1 MRLQQCCILQ
11 RHQGKPL
18 RKPMEVI
25 LEIQGKDGGQIPRG
39 ASIRACRW
47 ETMDPSSSTVASK
60 SVAPLGHF
68 LRGSCCPV
76 ILPAPLHGCLHSPGG
91 GGGSQAHRPGHE
103 QENLSQKFLTPS
115 LSSPLP
121 FLNRLLARRTELL
134 ELGELLGTYPPRAG
148 ERPTSPDRPGLNSG
162 RISSGRRAC
171 GQRRKRHWEWPGM
184 GASRVCLTQGDL
196 SLGGD
201 LCHSVEGR

>member
-91 GGGSQAHRPGHE
+91 GAGHRPTDPVT
-103 QENLSQKFLTPS
+103 S
-115 LSSPLP
+115 
-121 FLNRLLARRTELL
+121 RRTF
-134 ELGELLGTYPPRAG
+134 PR
-148 ERPTSPDRPGLNSG
+148 NS
-162 RISSGRRAC
+162 
-171 GQRRKRHWEWPGM
+171 
-184 GASRVCLTQGDL
+184 
-196 SLGGD
+196 
-201 LCHSVEGR
+201 